1 MIKLRNILIFVL
13 ILISQVGLTQELTAK
28 AHAMFKAGDYD
39 SARVFIDQ
47 AVLTPEK
54 NNSQTWQLRGLIYHK
69 LETPPTINLTYRDI
83 ALESYLQARKTDS
96 TGIYKDQIT
105 KYLANTIV
113 RYYNDAVTYLDENKF
128 VESERTYLIYKEK
141 YILLIDPAKQFSA
154 LDIEYYNALGN
165 GYSRQLGRLSGKDYE
180 ITFTLAVNALSKVL
194 AIDSMNYLANLNT
207 AVLYYNRGADLVE
220 NPDVNGSM
228 EQLIANIELSNELFL
243 KALPMMQKAY
253 LLNPES
259 PEVIE
264 GLAGIYYSLNDNENW
279 TIYQTKLDIINL
291 PKYLE
296 EYEKD
301 PTNKDVLKQLVRI
314 YSSTLKDEAQHLKFK
329 TILDQLGG

>member
-1 MIKLRNILIFVL
+1 ML
-13 ILISQVGLTQELTAK
+13 ILITQAGLSQELTAK

-47 AVLTPEK
+47 AIQTPEK
-54 NNSQTWQLRGLIYHK
+54 NNSQTWQLRGLIYRK
-69 LETPPTINLTYRDI
+69 LETPENIQYREV
-83 ALESYLQARKTDS
+83 ALESFVQARKTDS
-96 TGIYKDQIT
+96 TGIYKDKINE
-105 KYLANTIV
+105 YLYNTIV
-113 RYYNDAVTYLDENKF
+113 RYYNDAVTFLSENKF
-128 VESERTYLIYKEK
+128 AESERSYLIYKEK
-141 YILLIDPAKQFSA
+141 YSTLIDSGKDFKPQ
-154 LDIEYYNALGN
+154 DIEYYNALGN

-180 ITFTLAVNALSKVL
+180 ITFTLSVNALSKVL

-220 NPDVNGSM
+220 NPDVNGSI
-228 EQLIANIELSNELFL
+228 EELIANIELSNQLFL
-243 KALPMMQKAY
+243 MALPMMQKAY

-291 PKYLE
+291 PQYLAA
-296 EYEKD
+296 YEKD

-314 YSSTLKDEAQHLKFK
+314 YSTTLKDDAQHLKFK